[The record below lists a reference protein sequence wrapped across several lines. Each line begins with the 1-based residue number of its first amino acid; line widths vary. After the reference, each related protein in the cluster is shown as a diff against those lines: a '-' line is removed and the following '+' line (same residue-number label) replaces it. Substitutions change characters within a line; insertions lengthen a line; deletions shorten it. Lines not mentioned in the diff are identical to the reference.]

1 MGKMIGVATGFQY
14 SVNIGFDLN
23 SDEKLKNFIPTQS
36 ALSLLEE
43 IIMSTAL
50 NSTDRARVLIGA
62 YGKGKSHIILTILA
76 MLMKKD
82 LSLFEKLL
90 PRLKEN
96 DKLYQAVLNY
106 YKSDNKILPV
116 VITGSNTSIPQAFL
130 LALQRTLAMNNML
143 GVMPE
148 TNYQA
153 ACRVIERWKN
163 EYPVTYKDFQEKIDV
178 PVAEFISQLEDFNVI
193 AYEKFEKV
201 YPSLTAGS
209 EFNPFLGFDVIDLYE
224 AAVKGIKNLG
234 YTGIYVVYDEFS
246 KFLEANISEASVSD
260 TKMLQ
265 DFAEKCN
272 RSGELQLHLM
282 LISHKEIAN
291 YIDKLPKQK
300 VDGWRG
306 VSERFTHIHLNNNF
320 TQTYEIIAAV
330 INKKIDQWQFFCTSN
345 NAYFENIFNVYK
357 NHNIFMDMNKNDI
370 NKTIYNCYP
379 LHPVSTFILPRLSER
394 VAQNERTL
402 FTFLSAKGISTLA
415 TYLENVD
422 QDKFTLIA
430 PDYIYDYFEPLFKKD
445 VYSGDLHD
453 KYLLTT
459 AILDVLDK
467 DSLESKIVKTISV
480 IYILEQFERLQPT
493 KAEIFNIYNNE
504 YGEENVSSALTNLI
518 EKELV
523 IYQKQSNG
531 FLRLKRSSGVNVQD
545 KINDYMAINAN
556 RVSVKEILNQSNFD
570 NYVYPSRYNDEKEMI
585 RYFAFE
591 FIEANEVRENT
602 DWKMKSENIE
612 ADGVIYAIIPQEN
625 VSLDDV
631 KDIVLQSSQGIDQCV
646 FVLPKKY
653 QEIKSVAQQFYAVSK
668 LKETAEGNPL
678 LFDEYEVIYEDL
690 RDVIL
695 DFINSYTHP
704 NNYKSVY
711 IHNGNIEHII
721 RKAALTELLSEI
733 CYRTFPNTPVINN
746 EAINKKNITS
756 IAKNSRDKVIAALL
770 RNDIEDKLGF
780 SGSGQEVSIMRS
792 TLLNKGILCDGFMGN
807 STLNMQPEDNYMA
820 EVLATIK
827 AVIFE
832 ARTLGPIPFRE
843 IYRRLTD
850 AEYHIGL
857 RDGVIP
863 IYVAVVFHEL
873 KQQIVIQDSFGQV
886 HLNADVMQ
894 QMLSD
899 PDNYYISYF
908 DWDINKALF
917 VEKLAIVFSDYVIE
931 AEKLTDAYGY
941 VAAAMKRWYLALPK
955 YTRESKKKIDGLK
968 TDTNQIA
975 FLKQLKQGS
984 GSQELL
990 FEKLPGVFA
999 YKEFNLDL
1007 YKDIAACKKNI
1018 DTYLDVLKVMLAE
1031 QIKEIFAI
1039 PENKLS
1045 LKAISLA
1052 SVIKDWCE
1060 QLDQKVFEQLFGNG
1074 TEKCLALFKTVT
1086 NDDQA
1091 TVARLAKLATGLR
1104 IEDWDDNTIKTLI
1117 KTLKEYK
1124 ATAEAFVS
1132 KANDMLDNAAVTSN
1146 YELSYID
1153 ETGKTVIK
1161 RFEKVEFSKR
1171 AKLLMNMITAD
1182 VESMGTSISDQ
1193 EKRQILMEILQKLC

>member
-330 INKKIDQWQFFCTSN
+330 INKKIDQWQFFCTRN

-690 RDVIL
+690 RDVII

-792 TLLNKGILCDGFMGN
+792 TLLKKGILGEGFMGT
-807 STLNMQPEDNYMA
+807 SGLNMEPEDIHIA

-886 HLNADVMQ
+886 QLNTDVMQ

-917 VEKLAIVFSDYVIE
+917 VEKLAVVFSDYVIE

-968 TDTNQIA
+968 TDTKQIA

-990 FEKLPGVFA
+990 FEKLPGVFGF
-999 YKEFNLDL
+999 KEFDPDV

-1045 LKAISLA
+1045 LKAMSLA

-1117 KTLKEYK
+1117 KALKEYK

-1153 ETGKTVIK
+1153 ETGNTVTK

-1182 VESMGTSISDQ
+1182 VESMGTSISNQ

>member
-1 MGKMIGVATGFQY
+1 MGKMIEVATGFQY

-82 LSLFEKLL
+82 LSLFKKLL

-96 DKLYQAVLNY
+96 DKLYKAVLNY

-330 INKKIDQWQFFCTSN
+330 INKKIDQWQFFCTRN

-357 NHNIFMDMNKNDI
+357 NHNIFMDMDKNEI

-422 QDKFTLIA
+422 QNKFTLIA
-430 PDYIYDYFEPLFKKD
+430 PDYIYDYFEPLLKKD

-453 KYLLTT
+453 KYILTT

-480 IYILEQFERLQPT
+480 IYILEQFGRLQPT

-545 KINDYMAINAN
+545 KINDFMAINAN
-556 RVSVKEILNQSNFD
+556 RVSVKDILNQSNFD

-625 VSLDDV
+625 GSIDDV
-631 KDIVLQSSQGIDQCV
+631 KDIVLQSSKGIDQCV

-653 QEIKSVAQQFYAVSK
+653 QEIKSVTQQFYAVSK

-711 IHNGNIEHII
+711 IHNGNLEHIT

-733 CYRTFPNTPVINN
+733 CYRIFPNTPVINN
-746 EAINKKNITS
+746 EAINKKNITT

-770 RNDIEDKLGF
+770 RNDIEDNLGF

-792 TLLNKGILCDGFMGN
+792 TLLKKGILGEGFMGT
-807 STLNMQPEDNYMA
+807 SGLNMEPEDIHIA

-886 HLNADVMQ
+886 QLNADVMQ

-999 YKEFNLDL
+999 YKEFNPDL

-1153 ETGKTVIK
+1153 ETGNTVTK